1 MISQA
6 PLIETDRLILRNWQK
21 EDLARW
27 YDVLQ
32 QEGVTRFLGGTSG
45 TMEDVWRRIA
55 AGVGS
60 WSLMGFGRWAVTM
73 KESNQLVGDVGLFN
87 SWRALEPKIG
97 EEPEIGWVFS
107 PEVQGC
113 GIASEAALAVL
124 GWAEASLAPT
134 RIWAIVSPENEA
146 SLRLASRLGFEPIG
160 ETLYHDEPTVVLERP
175 AWAGC
180 CE

>member
-6 PLIETDRLILRNWQK
+6 PLIETDRLILRSWHK
-21 EDLARW
+21 EDLPRW

-60 WSLMGFGRWAVTM
+60 WSLMGFGRWAVTN

-87 SWRALEPKIG
+87 SWRALEPKFG

-107 PEVQGC
+107 PEVQGL
-113 GIASEAALAVL
+113 GIASEAAVAVL
-124 GWAEASLAPT
+124 GWAEASIAST
-134 RIWAIVSPENEA
+134 SIWAVVSPENEA
-146 SLRLASRLGFEPIG
+146 SLRLASRLGFEPVG

-175 AWAGC
+175 SWA
-180 CE
+180 